1 MAGLAARPARFLIP
15 VLAVLALLLAGA
27 AYWTFD
33 QLRDEQSKADD
44 RQAALDAAG
53 THAVDLLSLNYKS
66 VEADL
71 ARILATST
79 GEARAEY
86 SANATKLKDTTITN
100 KVVQDGVLR
109 STGLA
114 AMADGTATVL
124 VVADVD
130 IRWDG
135 TQTAAQKRF
144 YRWSMDV
151 IKVNGVWLV
160 SKAVQVE

>member
-1 MAGLAARPARFLIP
+1 MAGLAARAARLLIP
-15 VLAVLALLLAGA
+15 ALAALCLLLGGA
-27 AYWTFD
+27 AYWTFG
-33 QLRDEQSKADD
+33 QLRDEQVRADD
-44 RQAALDAAG
+44 TQAALDAAG

-66 VEADL
+66 VDDDL
-71 ARILATST
+71 KRILATST

-86 SANATKLKDTTITN
+86 AANATRLKDTTISN

-114 AMADGTATVL
+114 AMDAGVAKVL

-130 IRWDG
+130 IRWEG
-135 TQTAAQKRF
+135 TDTAPQKRF

-151 IKVNGVWLV
+151 TKVNGVWLV
-160 SKAVQVE
+160 SKAVQVD